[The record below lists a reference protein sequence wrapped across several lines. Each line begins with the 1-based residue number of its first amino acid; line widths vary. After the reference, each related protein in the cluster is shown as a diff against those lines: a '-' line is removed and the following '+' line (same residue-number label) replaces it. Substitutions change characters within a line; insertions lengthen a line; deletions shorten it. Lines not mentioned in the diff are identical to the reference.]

1 MDARVEDA
9 MIETNYKPLMI
20 HIQKICDENNIRL
33 YTDYDKQLFEREI
46 KEKPYAV
53 FHVQSS
59 GAIEEQE
66 GMDLKNECR
75 GGMFFNL
82 IIEAEKIDDIIC
94 LEESIFKQLDNS
106 ILYYPRANRKALEAT
121 ISSVPDQPSERKAVD
136 AEGTTEKHYQSTSYF
151 QCLGMV
157 FPKIIEHPVQI
168 ELDRRKQLNV
178 LLRLSFIEYV
188 YNNIKQQMYNLFYVG
203 ASTSDQS

>member
-121 ISSVPDQPSERKAVD
+121 ISSVPDQHRNV
-136 AEGTTEKHYQSTSYF
+136 
-151 QCLGMV
+151 
-157 FPKIIEHPVQI
+157 
-168 ELDRRKQLNV
+168 KQ
-178 LLRLSFIEYV
+178 
-188 YNNIKQQMYNLFYVG
+188 
-203 ASTSDQS
+203 